1 MIVTELLNDGT
12 LIKHYSDAGFMLL
25 QVETGIMYSDPVDV
39 VPCRYTYEETDVL
52 IEQEE
57 TEENPDEA
65 TIEDYQE
72 ALGEFG
78 VEV

>member
-1 MIVTELLNDGT
+1 
-12 LIKHYSDAGFMLL
+12 
-25 QVETGIMYSDPVDV
+25 MYSDPVDV